1 MNKLAG
7 AKKQTLLSA
16 SLSLSLC
23 VCVCVLFSWSLS
35 RACLVKPSCSN
46 GFSAHENSPTVSKQ
60 KSCFLVL
67 PLGMP
72 GDALELGASIVG
84 TGTTMEGI
92 NQV

>member
-7 AKKQTLLSA
+7 AKKQTL
-16 SLSLSLC
+16 
-23 VCVCVLFSWSLS
+23 LS

-60 KSCFLVL
+60 KSCFFVL